1 MGNTSVVVTVS
12 VYGKMD
18 CKIPIGFPLDRIT
31 KNAQDKNRYNIMM
44 LFSFLFSFIRAK
56 L

>member
-1 MGNTSVVVTVS
+1 MGNTSVVVNVR

-18 CKIPIGFPLDRIT
+18 CKIPIGFPLDKTSENIQ
-31 KNAQDKNRYNIMM
+31 NKNRYNIMM
-44 LFSFLFSFIRAK
+44 LFPLLFSFIRAK